1 MSYTLEDKMTSLRA
15 VSLAVLLYI
24 IGYALKITV
33 LLNDVLVPV
42 ITNMVMRYTASAF
55 TGIALSTGLLIVS
68 VNEINK
74 YTPYIISMMD
84 AIMLLLVFN
93 VFSSATLN
101 ETFTSVFISFFMA
114 FIGYQLVSVFV
125 AKYKLVK
132 ASKQQSISEAEQ
144 LISERKQKLSELE
157 QQITRLQQN
166 TCEYCNQGFG
176 TPNALNAHK
185 GRCKSK
191 PMKLVD

>member
-1 MSYTLEDKMTSLRA
+1 MNYTLEDKMTSLRA

-24 IGYALKITV
+24 VGYALKITV

-42 ITNMVMRYTASAF
+42 ITNIAMRYTAAAF

-84 AIMLLLVFN
+84 AIMLLLVFD
-93 VFSSATLN
+93 VFTSATLN
-101 ETFTSVFISFFMA
+101 ETFTSVFISAFMS

-125 AKYKLVK
+125 AKYKRVK
-132 ASKQQSISEAEQ
+132 ADKQQSISELE
-144 LISERKQKLSELE
+144 LSVSEKKQTVSELE
-157 QQITRLQQN
+157 QQIATIKQN
-166 TCEYCNQGFG
+166 TCEYCSQEFG
-176 TPNALNAHK
+176 SPNALNAHK
-185 GRCKSK
+185 GRCKKK
-191 PMKLVD
+191 PE